1 MLAFN
6 VILDLLTAMFCKK
19 KNLLLQ
25 SYHQK
30 ATYFKEN
37 YVW

>member
-6 VILDLLTAMFCKK
+6 VILDLLTAMFCK

>member
-6 VILDLLTAMFCKK
+6 VILDLLTAMFSK

>member
-19 KNLLLQ
+19 NLLLQ
-25 SYHQK
+25 SYHQQT
-30 ATYFKEN
+30 TYFKEN

>member
-19 KNLLLQ
+19 KFAASVLSSE
-25 SYHQK
+25 SYI
-30 ATYFKEN
+30 F
-37 YVW
+37 